1 MKSKFTLGVIL
12 FLCAFGL
19 ELNAQSRLKMELVGG
34 PQLMYQRSA
43 DPIRNPLNYHLGVN
57 WLYGIKDDFQ
67 LVLQAESARA
77 NFNYDWY
84 PNFPN
89 TNPAFKAFYYDS
101 FGNFRLGLRKSWQKG
116 SKAFFVQP
124 NVGITVNNYFDFSGA
139 DSTSFFLAPKA
150 SRIVGNLGVE
160 AGVKFYTGR
169 RNYITLGIRHQSGL
183 SALNPAE
190 VFSGIRRQNQL
201 LVERSGSYTGLFVG
215 YGIDFKG
222 RTKEEKEAAKLEKL
236 DQKTARR
243 ESAWGDG
250 VYLSIAGGLRF
261 RPRSERVPN
270 LGFSHITGGYQY
282 LLGYTKGRFSVE
294 TGYGRQLAY
303 NRLQIP
309 GDVVQ
314 TQQGYSVGAIPLR
327 VRYHKIIGEKNRL
340 RLGSSLAGLVT
351 LGTRG
356 LSNIGQAGGNGNGF
370 TVYRLDSTPLE
381 QTSRGKVFF
390 NAGLFAE
397 LAVFNSSMLTFNMS
411 RNFGSPSVGRENIRG
426 TIYGRPIDQELTG
439 TLDGWLL
446 EVGYKIP
453 LTRFLD

>member
-34 PQLMYQRSA
+34 SQFMYQRSV
-43 DPIRNPLNYHLGVN
+43 DPIRNPLNYHLGIN

-101 FGNFRLGLRKSWQKG
+101 FGNFRFGLRKSWEKE

-183 SALNPAE
+183 STLNPAE
-190 VFSGIRRQNQL
+190 VFSGIPRQNQL

-222 RTKEEKEAAKLEKL
+222 RTKEEKEAAKLEKQ

-261 RPRSERVPN
+261 RPGSERVPN